1 MSCSCPHPSHFNI
14 KTTIAV
20 DAGTLPFGATHTA
33 FLADG
38 RSVSYTMTSDGT
50 LFETLNKSLDKK
62 ISQYLLESEEALN
75 FYYTVLNKQT
85 GIKISFVFIYLVIV
99 SLLLFLSV

>member
-20 DAGTLPFGATHTA
+20 DADTLPFGATHTA

-62 ISQYLLESEEALN
+62 NGSFYPNAADDAAVEERLSYAILL
-75 FYYTVLNKQT
+75 YTC
-85 GIKISFVFIYLVIV
+85 
-99 SLLLFLSV
+99 